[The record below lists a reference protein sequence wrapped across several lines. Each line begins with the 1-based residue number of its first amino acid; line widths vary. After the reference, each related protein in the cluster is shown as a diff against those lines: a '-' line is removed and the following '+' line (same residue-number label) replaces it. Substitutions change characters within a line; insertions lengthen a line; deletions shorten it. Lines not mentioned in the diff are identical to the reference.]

1 MLLIYLIIFL
11 PFYPFKCP
19 KLISICLLVSFVRHS
34 LKEVLDT
41 PGVMA
46 LIKDTKA
53 AQEVSLTIN
62 YTCY

>member
-1 MLLIYLIIFL
+1 
-11 PFYPFKCP
+11 
-19 KLISICLLVSFVRHS
+19 
-34 LKEVLDT
+34 LDT